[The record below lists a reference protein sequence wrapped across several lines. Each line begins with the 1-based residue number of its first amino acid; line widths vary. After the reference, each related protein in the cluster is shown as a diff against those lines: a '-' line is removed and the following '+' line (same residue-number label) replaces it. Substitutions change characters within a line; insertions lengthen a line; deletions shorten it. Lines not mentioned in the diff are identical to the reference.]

1 MELREYIKA
10 YKPLDGFPET
20 SGVCEDR
27 AKVGR
32 GAEILIWAVD
42 IWTEEHNM
50 FDSLV

>member
-10 YKPLDGFPET
+10 YEPPDGFPET

-27 AKVGR
+27 AEVGQ

-42 IWTEEHNM
+42 IWTEEHNV